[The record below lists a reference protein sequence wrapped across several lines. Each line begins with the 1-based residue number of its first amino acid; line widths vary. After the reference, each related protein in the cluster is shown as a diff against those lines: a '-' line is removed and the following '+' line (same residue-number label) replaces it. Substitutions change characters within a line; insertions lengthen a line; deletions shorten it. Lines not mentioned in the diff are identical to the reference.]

1 MTTTEALRKQ
11 AKKYIDKADENS
23 LRRVNAILEI
33 DRSSNEWW
41 KDKEF
46 VAELDRRYEA
56 LESGE
61 DKGVTMEELKISIEK
76 IRLEKYG
83 E

>member
-33 DRSSNEWW
+33 DQATNDWW
-41 KDKEF
+41 NDKEF
-46 VAELDRRYEA
+46 IAELDSRYDA
-56 LESGE
+56 MESGE
-61 DKGVTMEELKISIEK
+61 DKGVSLEEFESSIEK
-76 IRLEKYG
+76 LRIERYG
-83 E
+83 K

>member
-11 AKKYIDKADENS
+11 VKKYVDKADENS

-33 DRSSNEWW
+33 DQSSNEWW

-56 LESGE
+56 MESGE
-61 DKGVTMEELKISIEK
+61 DKGVTLKELDISIEAR
-76 IRLEKYG
+76 RLARYG
-83 E
+83 K

>member
-11 AKKYIDKADENS
+11 VKKQIDKADENS

-33 DRSSNEWW
+33 DQQNNEWW
-41 KDKEF
+41 NDKVF
-46 VAELDRRYEA
+46 IKELDRRHEA

-61 DKGVTMEELKISIEK
+61 DKGVTIDQFKAS
-76 IRLEKYG
+76 LEKHKNKKHVK
-83 E
+83 